1 MMSKVKNF
9 IKNNWFCILLTCI
22 MAVSIGLLIHT
33 HQKDLKLKERL
44 DEIEIINKDNSY
56 RKIYYEK
63 EISSLKKTNKE
74 LYDSIKGYKDQVSYL
89 IQFKYEKEYDTGQVN
104 TKPKTDADN
113 QEKDTASAERP
124 EIKEYAYKNEIN
136 DTMNYNLTIAS
147 EKEPEWYR
155 LKVKLSD
162 KFTIINKDKGDIN
175 DITIGGEHQGNI
187 SDVTVFTRKEKE
199 SFLDRIAIGPS
210 VGYTYDFQNKTF
222 GATIGFSITYNLFS
236 KHKLEKCS
244 QK

>member
-1 MMSKVKNF
+1 MNKFLNF
-9 IKNNWFCILLTCI
+9 IKNHWFCILLACI
-22 MAVSIGLLIHT
+22 MAVSIGLLIYT
-33 HQKDLKLKERL
+33 YQKDIKLKERL
-44 DEIEIINKDNSY
+44 DEIEIINNDNSY

-113 QEKDTASAERP
+113 QETDTASAERP

-175 DITIGGEHQGNI
+175 DITI
-187 SDVTVFTRKEKE
+187 
-199 SFLDRIAIGPS
+199 
-210 VGYTYDFQNKTF
+210 
-222 GATIGFSITYNLFS
+222 SI
-236 KHKLEKCS
+236 
-244 QK
+244 QQ